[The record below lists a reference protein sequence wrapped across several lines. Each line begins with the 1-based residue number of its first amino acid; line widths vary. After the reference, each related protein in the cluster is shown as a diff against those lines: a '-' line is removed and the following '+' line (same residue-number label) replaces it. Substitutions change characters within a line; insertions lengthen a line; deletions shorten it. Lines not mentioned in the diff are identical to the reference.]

1 MSSNN
6 KIQLKQKQ
14 MGINAR
20 NNVSYLDTKLE
31 KDFQQNTTKE
41 AFQEK
46 ANHLK
51 WFIDEDQL
59 TVFND
64 YCQKVCN
71 ILDNTP
77 LEAAND
83 ERVLEV
89 INNETD
95 NVFDQFKRQR
105 VYASTK
111 VKLAIHDSEN
121 NAANDDNFSAAA

>member
-31 KDFQQNTTKE
+31 RDFQENTTKE

-51 WFIDEDQL
+51 
-59 TVFND
+59 
-64 YCQKVCN
+64 
-71 ILDNTP
+71 
-77 LEAAND
+77 
-83 ERVLEV
+83 
-89 INNETD
+89 
-95 NVFDQFKRQR
+95 
-105 VYASTK
+105 
-111 VKLAIHDSEN
+111 
-121 NAANDDNFSAAA
+121 